1 MEIGTTIGND
11 LDAPDPRTKDESMD
25 TAISPLA
32 LPSPT
37 LRHVYRLR
45 AELTAPLEV
54 GEEPAGRRRLVP
66 FGKGRFAGPEIS
78 GVLLPGGSADWQLVR
93 PDGSV
98 AVEVRY
104 TLRTDSGSLILVR
117 SDGVR
122 HGDPEVLARLG
133 RGEEVA
139 PDEYTFRA
147 AARMETADPNLAWLN
162 DGVFVAV
169 GAREAAAIV
178 YDVHLVE

>member
-1 MEIGTTIGND
+1 MET
-11 LDAPDPRTKDESMD
+11 E
-25 TAISPLA
+25 ISSLA
-32 LPSPT
+32 LPAPT

-45 AELTAPLEV
+45 AGLAAPLEV

-66 FGKGRFAGPEIS
+66 FGEGRFAGPEVS

-104 TLRTDSGSLILVR
+104 TLQTDSGSLILVR

-122 HGDPEVLARLG
+122 HGEPEVLARLG
-133 RGEEVA
+133 RGEDVA
-139 PDEYTFRA
+139 PDEYTFRVA
-147 AARMETADPNLAWLN
+147 IRMETADPDLAWLN
-162 DGVFVAV
+162 DGVFVGV
-169 GAREAAAIV
+169 GAREAGAVV
-178 YDVHLVE
+178 YDVHMVE